1 MYQQNLQS
9 IAKELN
15 QRSSGYTI
23 GGLQRIRVQL
33 KGLSHASFRTI
44 FSAATTFDN
53 WAFHHGGRS
62 ELQFN
67 IGFESLDGVEYL
79 RHGVAFSLETSRS
92 LPSIDVLVPKM
103 GLFNEFMRRN
113 EEAMSGFQMWH
124 FRGSERFP
132 SRSPGAITPDL
143 IEKGVFIFL
152 GALQRR
158 DEIDYARI
166 LSDFDRLLPLYRFV
180 ESGGTFA
187 AYRDSPQRFQFR
199 AGHHVKRD
207 ATTSTRTEVELSV
220 VLRHNALQQVLF
232 DELCKEHGK
241 KSVGTEIANGSGGRI
256 DAVVRTDAGYIY
268 FEIKVGQSLQACIRD
283 AIGQLLEYSFWPGSQ
298 QAASLVIVGEP
309 SLDNESRAYLKRLQ
323 ETFSIPVKY
332 RRVVLP

>member
-1 MYQQNLQS
+1 MYQQSLQT
-9 IAKELN
+9 ITKELN
-15 QRSSGYTI
+15 QRASSFTI
-23 GGLQRIRVQL
+23 GSLQQIRVQL
-33 KGLSHASFRTI
+33 KGLRHASSRAI
-44 FSAATTFDN
+44 FCGATTFDN
-53 WAFHHGGRS
+53 WAFHHGGRY

-103 GLFNEFMRRN
+103 GLFNEFIRRN
-113 EEAMSGFQMWH
+113 EEAMSGFQMWRFH
-124 FRGSERFP
+124 ESERFP
-132 SRSPGAITPDL
+132 SRPPGAITPNL

-158 DEIDYARI
+158 DEFDYARI

-199 AGHHVKRD
+199 AGHHVRRN
-207 ATTSTRTEVELSV
+207 ATMSTGTEVELSV

-241 KSVGTEIANGSGGRI
+241 KGVGTEMANGSGGRI
-256 DAVVRTDAGYIY
+256 DAVVRTDGGYIY

-298 QAASLVIVGEP
+298 QAASPVIVGEP
-309 SLDNESRAYLKRLQ
+309 SSTMKAGP
-323 ETFSIPVKY
+323 I
-332 RRVVLP
+332 